1 MDYKMLE
8 CIIWSDFLLRLLV
21 KMVMCFE
28 RNWLSDI
35 NVDMASLIVLIFFEV
50 IFYVKFVV

>member
-1 MDYKMLE
+1 MLE

-35 NVDMASLIVLIFFEV
+35 NVDMASLIVLIFFVEL

>member
-1 MDYKMLE
+1 MLE